1 LACSIKALDQWCGH
15 ILVVS
20 ISEVISMAMATEH
33 AHQYL
38 YSKDK
43 DELLT
48 RMRRV
53 EGQARGVQKMIE
65 ADRYCPDVIQQLTA
79 ISRAVRE
86 VSLLLLQDH
95 VEGCVTDAIQH
106 DHGEEMVKELITVVR
121 RAMRT

>member
-48 RMRRV
+48 R
-53 EGQARGVQKMIE
+53 VQKMIE